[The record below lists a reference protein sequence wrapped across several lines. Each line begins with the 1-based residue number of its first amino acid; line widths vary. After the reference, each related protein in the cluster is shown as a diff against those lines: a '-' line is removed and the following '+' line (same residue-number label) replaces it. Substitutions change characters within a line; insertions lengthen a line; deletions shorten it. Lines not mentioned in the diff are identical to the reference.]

1 MTSDDT
7 LISAVTSSIDLDA
20 EGKQHGHISFPYSQN
35 DSAWGSVRLPI
46 CVIANGSGPT
56 VTLLAGSHGD
66 EYEGPIAL
74 LNLARQLQA
83 SEISGRLIL
92 IPCLNAPAVAAAT
105 RLSPLDNLNM
115 NREFPGKRRGTPT
128 QMIAD
133 YITTEVISRS
143 DIVLDI
149 HSGGKSLD
157 FTPFAAVHFLDDRE
171 QQKKAEEIMI
181 AFGAPN
187 SLRMRELD
195 NRGML
200 DTLVESQ
207 GRIFVTTEL
216 GGGGGATRQSIQLAS
231 VGCRNVLAHSGLLN
245 EEVTLCATRML
256 EIPEENSFIVA
267 ESQGLLEMC
276 TDLGEPVYQG
286 SVFARVLDPMNSGQD
301 AHEYVAR
308 RDGILLAKHFP
319 GMIRQGDCLAVI
331 AEEVQR

>member
-7 LISAVTSSIDLDA
+7 LISAVTSSIDIDA
-20 EGKQHGHISFPYSQN
+20 DGKQHGHLSLPYSHNQ
-35 DSAWGSVRLPI
+35 SAWGSVRVPI

-74 LNLARQLQA
+74 LNLAKQLQA

-105 RLSPLDNLNM
+105 RLSPIDNLNM
-115 NREFPGKRRGTPT
+115 NREFPGKRQGTPT

-133 YITTEVISRS
+133 YIASEIVTRS

-171 QQKKAEEIMI
+171 QQQKAEEIMI

-200 DTLVESQ
+200 DTLVENQ
-207 GRIFVTTEL
+207 GKIFVTTEL
-216 GGGGGATRQSIQLAS
+216 GGGGGATRKSIQLAS
-231 VGCRNVLAHSGLLN
+231 VGCRNVLAHTGLLD

-256 EIPEENSFIVA
+256 EIPKENSFIMA
-267 ESQGLLEMC
+267 DCQGLLEMC
-276 TDLGEPVYQG
+276 VDLGEPVYQG
-286 SVFARVLDPMNSGQD
+286 SVFARILDPTNTGQD
-301 AHEYVAR
+301 VHEYVAR

-319 GMIRQGDCLAVI
+319 GMINHGDCLAVI